1 MDAQH
6 FDENQR
12 SRWMA
17 VLAHSLP
24 HELASRWAE
33 LELAPQYQVI
43 RQPETG
49 LVQIQARMGA
59 TGQRF
64 FAGDT
69 TITRA
74 VVQLSNGIYGYSY
87 LLGRDKAHAERCAAI
102 DALMQDKAHF
112 HALQETLI
120 APLADNREQRLAKRR
135 AEVNTSRVDFFTLVR
150 GDNA

>member
-6 FDENQR
+6 FDETQR
-12 SRWMA
+12 RQWMA

-24 HELASRWAE
+24 QELESRWAE
-33 LELAPQYQVI
+33 LELAPVYQVI

-64 FAGDT
+64 FAGDAT
-69 TITRA
+69 LTRA
-74 VVQLSNGIYGYSY
+74 VVQLSCGLYGYSF
-87 LLGRDKAHAERCAAI
+87 LLGRNKAHAERCAII
-102 DALMQDKAHF
+102 DALMQDKTHF
-112 HALQETLI
+112 QTLQETLI
-120 APLADNREQRLAKRR
+120 APLAANREQRLAKRR
-135 AEVNTSRVDFFTLVR
+135 AEVNGSRVDFFTLVR

>member
-1 MDAQH
+1 MDATQK
-6 FDENQR
+6 DTAQR
-12 SRWMA
+12 QNWMA
-17 VLAHSLP
+17 VLAHCLP
-24 HELASRWAE
+24 QELAERWAE
-33 LELAPQYQVI
+33 LKLNPVYQVI
-43 RQPETG
+43 RQPEVG

-64 FAGDT
+64 FAGDA

-74 VVQLSNGIYGYSY
+74 VVQLDNGTYGYSY

-102 DALMQDKAHF
+102 DALMQEESLRRT
-112 HALQETLI
+112 LQETLI
-120 APLADNREQRLAKRR
+120 APLAANREQRLARRR

>member
-6 FDENQR
+6 FDETQR
-12 SRWMA
+12 RQWMA

-24 HELASRWAE
+24 QELESRWAE
-33 LELAPQYQVI
+33 LKLTPEYQVI

-64 FAGDT
+64 FAGDAT
-69 TITRA
+69 LTRA
-74 VVQLSNGIYGYSY
+74 VVQLDNGIYGYSY
-87 LLGRDKAHAERCAAI
+87 LLGRDKTHAERCAVI

-112 HALQETLI
+112 QTLQETLI
-120 APLADNREQRLAKRR
+120 APLAANREQRLAKRR
-135 AEVNTSRVDFFTLVR
+135 AEVNSSRVDFFTLVR